1 MKIYHRRGVAML
13 LSACFFVAATA
24 LAQNSNF
31 PDDGVGTPQFTAST
45 NVTGTVPPTTN
56 TVPHWTSS
64 FTFSGTVFPF
74 TMVGSNPATSNP
86 TTTVP
91 TVLIPVRFVFANGAV
106 LDGTTKVD

>member
-1 MKIYHRRGVAML
+1 MKICHRRDIAVL
-13 LSACFFVAATA
+13 LIACFFVAATA

-31 PDDGVGTPQFTAST
+31 PDDGVGTPQFTAIT

-74 TMVGSNPATSNP
+74 TMVGTNPATTNVTP
-86 TTTVP
+86 TVY
-91 TVLIPVRFVFANGAV
+91 TVLIPVAFVFDNSAV
-106 LDGTTKVD
+106 LYC